1 MDSGAKDEDAM
12 SSDKTTD
19 TDTPAEAS
27 EVAPAPRGPLVTT
40 LTPISEQIGQHV
52 MAAFQQPG
60 AVAVL
65 TTVVPGVDADRV
77 VSLALTDEQMDGVR
91 VILDEIQAEDEV
103 AAEDTERC
111 IGFQCKVHR

>member
-1 MDSGAKDEDAM
+1 
-12 SSDKTTD
+12 
-19 TDTPAEAS
+19 
-27 EVAPAPRGPLVTT
+27 
-40 LTPISEQIGQHV
+40 

>member
-1 MDSGAKDEDAM
+1 M
-12 SSDKTTD
+12 SKDKTPKPS
-19 TDTPAEAS
+19 TPAEAPQIPP
-27 EVAPAPRGPLVTT
+27 APAGPLVTT

-65 TTVVPGVDADRV
+65 TTVVAGVDADRV
-77 VSLALTDEQMDGVR
+77 VSLSLTDAQMDEVR
-91 VILDEIQAEDEV
+91 DLIGQIQGEDEV

-111 IGFQCKVHR
+111 IGFQCRVDR